1 MKILAFIIITANLA
15 LCSSYPSFSKV
26 EISKINNK
34 ISTNRVMDYLETV
47 EGFKDLPK
55 EKQLIR
61 VNSYLNQLL
70 PQYDSQEDTTVD
82 YWKTPKEFLISGF
95 GDCEDYAIIKYYTLV
110 KLGFDENRLYLT
122 VVKDKFSQNLHM
134 VLSYFN
140 PSDNS
145 VLILD
150 NLSFRVLNIEK
161 RDDFVY
167 KKFINK
173 NGVFILNKK
182 NELIKKNKKYPK
194 MQDLLKRVNKEN

>member
-1 MKILAFIIITANLA
+1 MKLIILFFIAISCYGL
-15 LCSSYPSFSKV
+15 SYPNFSDD
-26 EISKINNK
+26 ELRKIENK
-34 ISTNRVMDYLETV
+34 ISKNRINDYIQNV
-47 EGFKDLPK
+47 KNFKNLPK
-55 EKQLIR
+55 EKQLIK

-140 PSDNS
+140 PLDNS

-150 NLSFRVLNIEK
+150 NLSFRVLNIER

-182 NELIKKNKKYPK
+182 NELIKKSKKHPK
-194 MQDLLKRVNKEN
+194 MQDLLKRIKKGN